1 MKGTSFC
8 WGNPVGRSAWEV
20 VKWEARTVPN
30 DPCHVHPR
38 LPGVEF
44 SGKRNMT
51 TVTIEEAQAHLSEL
65 IGHLA
70 TGEVLVITHN
80 QKPVARLFAEAK
92 PDRKPRK
99 AGSAKG
105 ILNILVE
112 DDEHLRDFAE
122 YME

>member
-1 MKGTSFC
+1 
-8 WGNPVGRSAWEV
+8 
-20 VKWEARTVPN
+20 
-30 DPCHVHPR
+30 
-38 LPGVEF
+38 
-44 SGKRNMT
+44 MT